1 MKLLKVS
8 AVAMIVLLSGCEK
21 DQYQGN
27 NASSGYVGHSSSS
40 RPVSVPEPA
49 SLLLTGLGI
58 VALGAFWRK
67 GGKHV
72 SQEHGDPTRKSPRV
86 RK

>member
-8 AVAMIVLLSGCEK
+8 AVAMIVLLSGCEHDK
-21 DQYQGN
+21 NQSN
-27 NASSGYVGHSSSS
+27 NASSGYVGSSSSS
-40 RPVSVPEPA
+40 RPVSVPEPG

-67 GGKHV
+67 GQKHV
-72 SQEHGDPTRKSPRV
+72 SQEHGDPTRRSRRV

>member
-1 MKLLKVS
+1 
-8 AVAMIVLLSGCEK
+8 
-21 DQYQGN
+21 
-27 NASSGYVGHSSSS
+27 VGSSSSS
-40 RPVSVPEPA
+40 RPVSVPEPG

-67 GGKHV
+67 GQKHV
-72 SQEHGDPTRKSPRV
+72 SQEHGDPTRRSRRV

>member
-8 AVAMIVLLSGCEK
+8 AVAMIVFLSGCEK

-27 NASSGYVGHSSSS
+27 NASSGYVGHSSS
-40 RPVSVPEPA
+40 RPVSVPEPG

-58 VALGAFWRK
+58 AALGAFWRK
-67 GGKHV
+67 GKTHV
-72 SQEHGDPTRKSPRV
+72 SQEHGDPTRRSRRV